1 MEKVITRRTV
11 EAIKEALKDNGVNVY
26 IACPAGSDHT
36 FRIID
41 AKHTDYSLMVKKI
54 SGRWIEVCE
63 YDALY
68 QN

>member
-1 MEKVITRRTV
+1 MSMIISRTPK
-11 EAIKEALKDNGVNVY
+11 AIKEALKNNCLNVY
-26 IACPAGSDHT
+26 IACPAGSDRV
-36 FRIID
+36 FRVID

-54 SGRWIEVCE
+54 SGLWIEVCE